1 MAEINENGQ
10 DDTSLQDEFDGE
22 ADTEQAEAEVTA
34 ANPDES
40 GIEDPVLILRVL
52 VFSRLTFSRP
62 IHFPDL
68 TCSQP
73 TLSLPVY
80 VRYLTFSL
88 PVRV

>member
-40 GIEDPVLILRVL
+40 GIEDPVLIYIYR
-52 VFSRLTFSRP
+52 
-62 IHFPDL
+62 IGHW
-68 TCSQP
+68 
-73 TLSLPVY
+73 LSA
-80 VRYLTFSL
+80 RRSC
-88 PVRV
+88 R